1 MLLHTGDELV
11 QVECQRIPLTREER
25 MKKGFKASGI
35 FWLLAVC
42 CLPIPLMHFILV
54 PLNLALGG
62 IKAWSFWT
70 SQAVINDGHTK
81 CPRCQAAVTFTD
93 QPEKWPL
100 KILCQACGYQVRLYP
115 S

>member
-25 MKKGFKASGI
+25 IKKGFKASGI

-54 PLNLALGG
+54 PLNLALGSL
-62 IKAWSFWT
+62 KAWSFWT
-70 SQAVINDGHTK
+70 SEAVINDGTVESRVE
-81 CPRCQAAVTFTD
+81 CIEAFLGTVLC
-93 QPEKWPL
+93 
-100 KILCQACGYQVRLYP
+100 ILSSPVGENCDDAWV
-115 S
+115 